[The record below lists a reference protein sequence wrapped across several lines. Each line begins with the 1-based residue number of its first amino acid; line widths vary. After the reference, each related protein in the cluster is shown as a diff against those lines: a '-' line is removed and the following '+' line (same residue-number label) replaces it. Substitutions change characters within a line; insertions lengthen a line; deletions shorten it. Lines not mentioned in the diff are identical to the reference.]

1 MTTLSIHLPDEL
13 KAALAKRAAESGHAS
28 VEAYVEELLRDEA
41 TQIDHGAPAGQHV
54 SSRQDLEALIRDGAN
69 SPAREMTPADWDDMR
84 RRMID
89 RNRQQKAG

>member
-13 KAALAKRAAESGHAS
+13 RATLAKRAAESGHAS

-41 TQIDHGAPAGQHV
+41 TQIDRGAPTAQHV
-54 SSRQDLEALIRDGAN
+54 SGRQDLESLLRDGAN
-69 SPAREMTPADWDDMR
+69 SPAREMGLADWDNMR
-84 RRMID
+84 RRLID